1 MFSLQQNW
9 ADDESFWDELADLR
23 IQVSAGK

>member
-1 MFSLQQNW
+1 MFSLQQNR
-9 ADDESFWDELADLR
+9 ADDESFWDEPADLR